1 MRRMKSPSGRFTLYP
16 FSNFIKAKDINK
28 TSAGVLPDEVLYSI
42 GINFAGTV
50 FTIEL
55 CTYMCYNLIYILDE
69 YDLFKFQG
77 G

>member
-1 MRRMKSPSGRFTLYP
+1 M
-16 FSNFIKAKDINK
+16 
-28 TSAGVLPDEVLYSI
+28 PDEVLYSI

-69 YDLFKFQG
+69 YDLFKFREDKV
-77 G
+77 